1 MNTAYY
7 TLTTTALGDV
17 GVVWKRK
24 NNSPAIVKIC
34 LPVASEKIENIVLRN
49 FPDAGLRSHGDVKK
63 VCDSLLEYLAANV
76 TVFSLHMV
84 DMSIC
89 TEFQRNVLNQTWLI
103 PRGMVSTYKGLA
115 GRTGI
120 PGGARAVGM
129 ALASNPFPLVIP
141 CHRVIRTDGSLGG
154 FGGGLE
160 MKKKLLGIEGVAF
173 NEKGKV
179 LPQFLWS

>member
-1 MNTAYY
+1 MNTVYY
-7 TLTTTALGDV
+7 TLATTALGDV
-17 GVVWKRK
+17 GVVWRRK
-24 NNSPAIVKIC
+24 NNTPAVVKIC
-34 LPVASEKIENIVLRN
+34 LPVERERVDSVVSTH
-49 FPDAGLRSHGDVKK
+49 FPSSSMHSHDEVKK
-63 VCDSLLEYLAANV
+63 VCDYLREYLAGKL
-76 TVFSLHMV
+76 TVFSLHRL
-84 DMSIC
+84 DMSVC
-89 TEFQRNVLNQTWLI
+89 NEFQRNVLNKTWLI

-115 GRTGI
+115 VRMGI

-141 CHRVIRTDGSLGG
+141 CHRVIRTGGSLGG

-179 LPQFLWS
+179 LSQFLWS

>member
-7 TLTTTALGDV
+7 TLAITALGDV
-17 GVVWKRK
+17 GVVWRRK
-24 NNSPAIVKIC
+24 NNTPAIVKIF
-34 LPVASEKIENIVLRN
+34 LPVERERADNVVLRH
-49 FPDAGLRSHGDVKK
+49 FPGSSMRSHDNVKK
-63 VCDSLLEYLAANV
+63 VCDYLLEYMAGDA
-76 TVFSLHMV
+76 TEFSLNLL

-89 TEFQRNVLNQTWLI
+89 TEFQRNVLLQVCLI

-115 GRTGI
+115 ERI
-120 PGGARAVGM
+120 RVPGGARAVGM

-154 FGGGLE
+154 FGGGLK
-160 MKKKLLGIEGVAF
+160 MKKTLLGIEGVVF

-179 LPQFLWS
+179 LPQFLR